1 LKVQEIHKQFIR
13 ASRRLILRKMA
24 SLGCKK
30 NLLNNLKSVLIVAPH
45 PDDEVLGCGG
55 LLAECTDNGIRTD
68 ILFLTNG
75 EASHK
80 GCCVIPEKDV
90 ATMRRSQAVS
100 SSKILSIP
108 HERLH
113 FLGSR
118 DGELPCKDQDGF
130 VSLSK
135 EIAAWIEKTA
145 PAAVLCPNPFEEWR
159 DHVAAEE
166 LTRFAITILPK
177 RPKLYYYC
185 VWFWYSMPLVKAR
198 NINWQRAQLLDISKH
213 FLLKRQAMSIY
224 LDDLAPCENPW
235 IGKLPSQFLSSFNWD
250 KELFFEADIET

>member
-1 LKVQEIHKQFIR
+1 LEKILIRSYKLKVQEIHKQFIR

-118 DGELPCKDQDGF
+118 DGSCHARIRM
-130 VSLSK
+130 VLS
-135 EIAAWIEKTA
+135 
-145 PAAVLCPNPFEEWR
+145 
-159 DHVAAEE
+159 H
-166 LTRFAITILPK
+166 
-177 RPKLYYYC
+177 Y
-185 VWFWYSMPLVKAR
+185 
-198 NINWQRAQLLDISKH
+198 
-213 FLLKRQAMSIY
+213 LKR
-224 LDDLAPCENPW
+224 
-235 IGKLPSQFLSSFNWD
+235 LPHGLRKQHLRRFSVQILLRNGGIT
-250 KELFFEADIET
+250 LLPRN